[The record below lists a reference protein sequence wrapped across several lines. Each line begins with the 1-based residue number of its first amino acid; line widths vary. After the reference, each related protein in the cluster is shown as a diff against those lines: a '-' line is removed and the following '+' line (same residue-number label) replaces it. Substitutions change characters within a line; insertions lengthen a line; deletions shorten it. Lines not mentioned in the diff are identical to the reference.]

1 MFSLLDFCEFHVF
14 WVNYH
19 SNSIF
24 WVWCGS
30 LPGPTGL
37 VPWIPWILPELPSSH
52 SRPVLQRPIQHH
64 QAAQGGVFTDTN
76 HSGPQTFPAL
86 TPGIPG
92 FSVFFLKPGPFP
104 IACSWNSRY
113 LFELIYISS
122 DFDHGDVIKATA
134 SYRYVGGFQ
143 KVAFFNKKSTSTM
156 VKWHFQ
162 GPCFFWF
169 PAVAKIWLKF

>member
-1 MFSLLDFCEFHVF
+1 MRKVHDVQNVTWRRWKHKMIRTKKHGGYLNRFCFHKYLCCNT
-14 WVNYH
+14 WGEK
-19 SNSIF
+19 I
-24 WVWCGS
+24 W
-30 LPGPTGL
+30 
-37 VPWIPWILPELPSSH
+37 
-52 SRPVLQRPIQHH
+52 
-64 QAAQGGVFTDTN
+64 
-76 HSGPQTFPAL
+76 FPPDSE
-86 TPGIPG
+86 TTG

>member
-1 MFSLLDFCEFHVF
+1 MDPMNPSGT
-14 WVNYH
+14 
-19 SNSIF
+19 SIKPF
-24 WVWCGS
+24 QACPPTPNTAPPGS
-30 LPGPTGL
+30 P
-37 VPWIPWILPELPSSH
+37 
-52 SRPVLQRPIQHH
+52 
-64 QAAQGGVFTDTN
+64 GGVFTDTN

-162 GPCFFWF
+162 GPCFFLISSCGENLVKVLTF
-169 PAVAKIWLKF
+169 LELGFSSHPKKFEPIELRI